1 MNCTHVIKLPSG
13 GTALIYGS
21 APRAPRCKFCVFQ
34 YAAGTATLRCDAIV
48 GRTLG
53 GSPITCDRPV
63 CASCAK
69 EIGPNKHLCPAHKES
84 INV

>member
-1 MNCTHVIKLPSG
+1 MNSCARVKLPG
-13 GTALIYGS
+13 GGFAIVCGS
-21 APRAPRCKFCVFQ
+21 AERAPRCKFCALP
-34 YAAGTATLRCDAIV
+34 YAAGTATLLCDAIV